1 MFILIIPGQ
10 RIGIVYH
17 RYGAQLLIEGKVTFV
32 EMETAIFT
40 LMLGA
45 LGLGIAFADLGDQQ
59 EGLNV
64 ANRVF
69 KSIEE
74 GAFLFIG
81 KVTSM
86 SI

>member
-1 MFILIIPGQ
+1 
-10 RIGIVYH
+10 
-17 RYGAQLLIEGKVTFV
+17 
-32 EMETAIFT
+32 METAIFT

-74 GAFLFIG
+74 GAFLFIR

>member
-1 MFILIIPGQ
+1 MH
-10 RIGIVYH
+10 R
-17 RYGAQLLIEGKVTFV
+17 RYGAQLLVEGKVTFV

-59 EGLNV
+59 EGLQV

-74 GAFLFIG
+74 GVVFCI
-81 KVTSM
+81 
-86 SI
+86 